1 MTIVSGPR
9 RPNSY
14 AEGMEI
20 SKAFGAILRRNR
32 EEKGLSQ
39 EELALNCGLDR
50 TFISLLERGL
60 RQPSL
65 STVFNVAEQLGVSAN
80 ELVRQVERYQ
90 KRGSRKMP
98 RLPSSRL

>member
-1 MTIVSGPR
+1 MDP
-9 RPNSY
+9 
-14 AEGMEI
+14 EGLPVNLSDMEI

-32 EEKGLSQ
+32 ENKGLSQ

-65 STVFNVAEQLGVSAN
+65 STVFTVAGELGLSAN

-90 KRGSRKMP
+90 KRGSRKTLP
-98 RLPSSRL
+98 RMPSSRL

>member
-1 MTIVSGPR
+1 
-9 RPNSY
+9 
-14 AEGMEI
+14 MEI

-32 EEKGLSQ
+32 EERELSQ
-39 EELALNCGLDR
+39 ERLAHNCGLDR

-65 STVFNVAEQLGVSAN
+65 STVFVVAKELNISAN

-90 KRGSRKMP
+90 KRGSRKTLP
-98 RLPSSRL
+98 RLPSSRV